1 MLTSTKGFDSRS
13 RCYDD
18 SWQLPKYS
26 LLMEVYLE
34 TLLHPGLIEQ
44 LQAPNF
50 LKFVL

>member
-1 MLTSTKGFDSRS
+1 MVVTQIL
-13 RCYDD
+13 
-18 SWQLPKYS
+18 S
-26 LLMEVYLE
+26 LNGSVLG